1 MASGLKIAVIG
12 AGGVGGFVCSMLAS
26 HLPGVTVVARGDR
39 GRAIS
44 ERGLVLHSDY
54 KGEITAHPAV
64 VPSVPDLGNGDAMDV
79 IFSRKSVRHYT
90 DQEVEA
96 DKLLTLV
103 KAGMAAPTAMNRQP
117 WSFIIVTNMAQVASI
132 NDRPGLMMLKK
143 AKAVI
148 LVLGKKDEK
157 FWQQDCSA
165 ATENIL
171 LAAEALGLGAVWCAG
186 YPMTDR
192 TESYK
197 ELFNYSDDYEV
208 LSLIS
213 IGYSTGEDQPKD
225 KYKEEKIHWNRW

>member
-1 MASGLKIAVIG
+1 MNRSRLTNIILTTILVIG
-12 AGGVGGFVCSMLAS
+12 VAILVVQMQNAKEKRSAKGAEYETTAAEMKAGG
-26 HLPGVTVVARGDR
+26 
-39 GRAIS
+39 
-44 ERGLVLHSDY
+44 
-54 KGEITAHPAV
+54 K
-64 VPSVPDLGNGDAMDV
+64 DAMDV

-171 LAAEALGLGAVWCAG
+171 LAAAALGLGAVWCAG

>member
-1 MASGLKIAVIG
+1 MNRSRLTNIILTTILVIG
-12 AGGVGGFVCSMLAS
+12 VAILVTQMQNAKEKRNEKGAEYETTVAEMKAG
-26 HLPGVTVVARGDR
+26 
-39 GRAIS
+39 
-44 ERGLVLHSDY
+44 E
-54 KGEITAHPAV
+54 KG
-64 VPSVPDLGNGDAMDV
+64 AMDV

-90 DQEVEA
+90 EQAVEA
-96 DKLLTLV
+96 DKLLALV

-117 WSFIIVTNMAQVASI
+117 WSFIIVTNMTSVAPIS
-132 NDRPGLMMLKK
+132 DKPGLMMLQK

-171 LAAEALGLGAVWCAG
+171 LAAEAMGLGAVWCAG
-186 YPMTDR
+186 YPLTDR
-192 TESYK
+192 TDSYK
-197 ELFNYSDDYEV
+197 ALFNYSDEYEV

-213 IGYSTGEDQPKD
+213 IGYPTGEDEPKD

>member
-1 MASGLKIAVIG
+1 MNRSGLTNIILTTILVIG
-12 AGGVGGFVCSMLAS
+12 VAILVTQMQNAKEKRNAKGSEYETTAAEMKAG
-26 HLPGVTVVARGDR
+26 
-39 GRAIS
+39 
-44 ERGLVLHSDY
+44 E
-54 KGEITAHPAV
+54 KGT
-64 VPSVPDLGNGDAMDV
+64 MDV

-213 IGYSTGEDQPKD
+213 IGYSTGEDMPKD

>member
-1 MASGLKIAVIG
+1 MNRSRLTNIILTTILVIG
-12 AGGVGGFVCSMLAS
+12 VAILVVQMQNAKEKRSAKGAEYETTAAEMKAG
-26 HLPGVTVVARGDR
+26 D
-39 GRAIS
+39 
-44 ERGLVLHSDY
+44 
-54 KGEITAHPAV
+54 K
-64 VPSVPDLGNGDAMDV
+64 DAMDV

-90 DQEVEA
+90 DQEVET

>member
-1 MASGLKIAVIG
+1 
-12 AGGVGGFVCSMLAS
+12 
-26 HLPGVTVVARGDR
+26 
-39 GRAIS
+39 
-44 ERGLVLHSDY
+44 
-54 KGEITAHPAV
+54 
-64 VPSVPDLGNGDAMDV
+64 MDV
-79 IFSRKSVRHYT
+79 KGLWKVEKLLGFDEEYNQIWKDAQAIIDDASADEDEKKAAASAEDQQVETLEMKSAEKGALETIFSRKSVRHYT

-103 KAGMAAPTAMNRQP
+103 KAGMAAPTGMNRQP

-132 NDRPGLMMLKK
+132 SDKPGLMMLQK

-186 YPMTDR
+186 YPLPDR

-213 IGYSTGEDQPKD
+213 IGYPTGEDKPKD
-225 KYKEEKIHWNRW
+225 KFKEEKIPWHRW

>member
-1 MASGLKIAVIG
+1 MNRSRLTNIILTTILVIG
-12 AGGVGGFVCSMLAS
+12 VAILVVQMQNAKEKRSVKDAEYQTTEPEMKAGG
-26 HLPGVTVVARGDR
+26 
-39 GRAIS
+39 
-44 ERGLVLHSDY
+44 
-54 KGEITAHPAV
+54 K
-64 VPSVPDLGNGDAMDV
+64 DAMDV

-117 WSFIIVTNMAQVASI
+117 WSFIIVTNMTQVASI
-132 NDRPGLMMLKK
+132 SDRPGLMMLKK

>member
-1 MASGLKIAVIG
+1 MNRSRLTNIILTTILVIG
-12 AGGVGGFVCSMLAS
+12 VAIL
-26 HLPGVTVVARGDR
+26 VVQMQNAKEKRG
-39 GRAIS
+39 A
-44 ERGLVLHSDY
+44 
-54 KGEITAHPAV
+54 KGAEYETTAAEMKADV
-64 VPSVPDLGNGDAMDV
+64 KDTMDV

-132 NDRPGLMMLKK
+132 SDRPGLMMLKK

-213 IGYSTGEDQPKD
+213 IGYPTGEDKPKD
-225 KYKEEKIHWNRW
+225 KFKEEKIHWNRW

>member
-1 MASGLKIAVIG
+1 MNRSRLTNIILTTILVIG
-12 AGGVGGFVCSMLAS
+12 VAILVVQMQNAKEKRNTKGAEYETTAAEMKAGGK
-26 HLPGVTVVARGDR
+26 D
-39 GRAIS
+39 
-44 ERGLVLHSDY
+44 
-54 KGEITAHPAV
+54 AV
-64 VPSVPDLGNGDAMDV
+64 DV

-132 NDRPGLMMLKK
+132 SDRPGLMMLKK

>member
-1 MASGLKIAVIG
+1 MNRSRLTNIILTTILVIG
-12 AGGVGGFVCSMLAS
+12 VAILVVQMQNAKEKRSAKGAEYETTAAEMKAGG
-26 HLPGVTVVARGDR
+26 
-39 GRAIS
+39 
-44 ERGLVLHSDY
+44 
-54 KGEITAHPAV
+54 K
-64 VPSVPDLGNGDAMDV
+64 DAMDV

>member
-1 MASGLKIAVIG
+1 MNRSRLTNIILTTILVIG
-12 AGGVGGFVCSMLAS
+12 VAIL
-26 HLPGVTVVARGDR
+26 VVQMQNAKEKRG
-39 GRAIS
+39 A
-44 ERGLVLHSDY
+44 
-54 KGEITAHPAV
+54 KGAEYETAAAEMKTGEK
-64 VPSVPDLGNGDAMDV
+64 SALDV

-90 DQEVEA
+90 DREVETE
-96 DKLLTLV
+96 KLMTLV
-103 KAGMAAPTAMNRQP
+103 KAGMAAPTAVNRQP
-117 WSFIIVTNMAQVASI
+117 WSFIIVTNMTQVASI
-132 NDRPGLMMLKK
+132 SDKPGLMMLKK

>member
-1 MASGLKIAVIG
+1 MNRSRLTNIILTTILVIG
-12 AGGVGGFVCSMLAS
+12 VAILVVQMQNAKEKRSANGAEYETTAAEMKAG
-26 HLPGVTVVARGDR
+26 D
-39 GRAIS
+39 
-44 ERGLVLHSDY
+44 
-54 KGEITAHPAV
+54 K
-64 VPSVPDLGNGDAMDV
+64 DAMDV

-90 DQEVEA
+90 DQEVET

>member
-1 MASGLKIAVIG
+1 MNRSRLTNIILTTILVIG
-12 AGGVGGFVCSMLAS
+12 VAILVVQMQNAKEKRSAKGAEYETIAAEMKAG
-26 HLPGVTVVARGDR
+26 D
-39 GRAIS
+39 
-44 ERGLVLHSDY
+44 
-54 KGEITAHPAV
+54 K
-64 VPSVPDLGNGDAMDV
+64 DAMDV

-90 DQEVEA
+90 DQEVET

>member
-1 MASGLKIAVIG
+1 MNRSRLTNIILTTILVIG
-12 AGGVGGFVCSMLAS
+12 VAIL
-26 HLPGVTVVARGDR
+26 VVQMQNAKEKRS
-39 GRAIS
+39 A
-44 ERGLVLHSDY
+44 
-54 KGEITAHPAV
+54 KGAEYETTAAEMKTGEK
-64 VPSVPDLGNGDAMDV
+64 SALDV

-90 DQEVEA
+90 DREVETE
-96 DKLLTLV
+96 KLMTLV
-103 KAGMAAPTAMNRQP
+103 KAGMAAPTAVNRQP

>member
-1 MASGLKIAVIG
+1 MNRSRLTNIILTTILVIG
-12 AGGVGGFVCSMLAS
+12 VAIL
-26 HLPGVTVVARGDR
+26 VVQMQNAKEKR
-39 GRAIS
+39 GR
-44 ERGLVLHSDY
+44 
-54 KGEITAHPAV
+54 KGAEYETAAPEMKA
-64 VPSVPDLGNGDAMDV
+64 DAKDALDV

-90 DQEVEA
+90 EKEVEA

-117 WSFIIVTNMAQVASI
+117 WSFIIVTNMTQVSSI
-132 NDRPGLMMLKK
+132 SDMPGLMMLKK

-213 IGYSTGEDQPKD
+213 IGYSTGEDVPKD

>member
-1 MASGLKIAVIG
+1 MNRSRLTNIILTTILVIG
-12 AGGVGGFVCSMLAS
+12 VAIL
-26 HLPGVTVVARGDR
+26 VVQMQNAKEKRN
-39 GRAIS
+39 A
-44 ERGLVLHSDY
+44 
-54 KGEITAHPAV
+54 KGAKYETAAAEMKTGEK
-64 VPSVPDLGNGDAMDV
+64 SALDV

-90 DQEVEA
+90 DQEVET

>member
-1 MASGLKIAVIG
+1 MNRSRLTNIILTTILVIG
-12 AGGVGGFVCSMLAS
+12 VAILVVQMQNAKEKSSAKGAEYETTAAEMKAGG
-26 HLPGVTVVARGDR
+26 
-39 GRAIS
+39 
-44 ERGLVLHSDY
+44 
-54 KGEITAHPAV
+54 K
-64 VPSVPDLGNGDAMDV
+64 DAMDV

-132 NDRPGLMMLKK
+132 NDRPGLIMLKK

>member
-1 MASGLKIAVIG
+1 MTSSRLTNILLTTV
-12 AGGVGGFVCSMLAS
+12 L
-26 HLPGVTVVARGDR
+26 VVAV
-39 GRAIS
+39 AL
-44 ERGLVLHSDY
+44 LVCKMQSMKDESKSVAKVEATQTETPELKAAE
-54 KGEITAHPAV
+54 KGALET
-64 VPSVPDLGNGDAMDV
+64 

-90 DQEVEA
+90 EQEVEA

-103 KAGMAAPTAMNRQP
+103 KAGMAAPTGMNRQP
-117 WSFIIVTNMAQVASI
+117 WSFIVVTNMTQLAPIS
-132 NDRPGLMMLKK
+132 DKPGLMMLQK
-143 AKAVI
+143 AKAAI

-186 YPMTDR
+186 YPLTDR
-192 TESYK
+192 TDSYK
-197 ELFNYSDDYEV
+197 ALFNYSDDYEV

-213 IGYSTGEDQPKD
+213 IGYPTGEDEPKD

>member
-1 MASGLKIAVIG
+1 MNRSRLTNIILTTILVIG
-12 AGGVGGFVCSMLAS
+12 VAILVVQMQNAKEKRSAKGAEYETTAAEMKAG
-26 HLPGVTVVARGDR
+26 D
-39 GRAIS
+39 
-44 ERGLVLHSDY
+44 
-54 KGEITAHPAV
+54 K
-64 VPSVPDLGNGDAMDV
+64 DAMDV

-90 DQEVEA
+90 DQEVET

-171 LAAEALGLGAVWCAG
+171 LAAEAMGLGAVWCAG
-186 YPMTDR
+186 YPMDDR
-192 TESYK
+192 LAEYK
-197 ELFNYSDDYEV
+197 KILGYGDEYEV

-213 IGYSTGEDQPKD
+213 IGYPTGEDKPKD
-225 KYKEEKIHWNRW
+225 KFKEEKIHWDRW

>member
-1 MASGLKIAVIG
+1 MNRSRLTNIVLTTILVIG
-12 AGGVGGFVCSMLAS
+12 VAILVVQMQNAKEKRSAKGAEYETTAAEMKAG
-26 HLPGVTVVARGDR
+26 D
-39 GRAIS
+39 
-44 ERGLVLHSDY
+44 
-54 KGEITAHPAV
+54 K
-64 VPSVPDLGNGDAMDV
+64 DAMDV

-90 DQEVEA
+90 DQEVET

>member
-1 MASGLKIAVIG
+1 MNRSRLTNIILTTILVIG
-12 AGGVGGFVCSMLAS
+12 VAIL
-26 HLPGVTVVARGDR
+26 VVQMQNAKEKRG
-39 GRAIS
+39 A
-44 ERGLVLHSDY
+44 
-54 KGEITAHPAV
+54 KGAEYETTAAEMKADV
-64 VPSVPDLGNGDAMDV
+64 KDTMDV

-132 NDRPGLMMLKK
+132 SDRPGLMMLKK

>member
-1 MASGLKIAVIG
+1 MNRSRLTNIILTTILVIG
-12 AGGVGGFVCSMLAS
+12 VAIL
-26 HLPGVTVVARGDR
+26 VVQMQNAKEKRN
-39 GRAIS
+39 S
-44 ERGLVLHSDY
+44 
-54 KGEITAHPAV
+54 KGAEYETAAAEMKTGEK
-64 VPSVPDLGNGDAMDV
+64 SALDV

-90 DQEVEA
+90 DREVETE
-96 DKLLTLV
+96 KLMTLV
-103 KAGMAAPTAMNRQP
+103 KAGMAAPTGMNRQP
-117 WSFIIVTNMAQVASI
+117 WSFIVVTNMTQLAPIS
-132 NDRPGLMMLKK
+132 DMTGLMMLKK
-143 AKAVI
+143 AKAAI
-148 LVLGKKDEK
+148 IVLGKKDEK

-186 YPMTDR
+186 YPLTDR

-213 IGYSTGEDQPKD
+213 IGYSTGEDMPKD

>member
-1 MASGLKIAVIG
+1 MNRSRLTNIILTTILVIG
-12 AGGVGGFVCSMLAS
+12 VAILVVQMQNAKEKRNVKGAEYETTAAEMKAGG
-26 HLPGVTVVARGDR
+26 
-39 GRAIS
+39 
-44 ERGLVLHSDY
+44 
-54 KGEITAHPAV
+54 K
-64 VPSVPDLGNGDAMDV
+64 DAMDV